1 MARVLLDNEEFCV
14 TSTITGKFKVT
25 MRSRAYTR
33 KTNKAESLHLH
44 SIIDCLTVLGV
55 PIEPR
60 NKIFKDA
67 VSTFANSLM
76 GNGNAAY
83 RDYFSTPPHEHV
95 YRIFKT
101 SRESRIVNPDLA
113 LKPKIR

>member
-1 MARVLLDNEEFCV
+1 MAQVLLDNEEFYV

-33 KTNKAESLHLH
+33 KANKTESLHLH
-44 SIIDCLTVLGV
+44 SIIDCLTLLGV

-67 VSTFANSLM
+67 VSTFANSLLADA
-76 GNGNAAY
+76 NTTY
-83 RDYFSTPPHEHV
+83 IDYFSTPPHEHA
-95 YRIFKT
+95 YRIVKK
-101 SRESRIVNPDLA
+101 S
-113 LKPKIR
+113 